1 MKNIDIYLKESI
13 EDESYVLDEGLYR
26 DYIKPMF
33 KPIWRKIKSMF
44 TTKGVKTVNKLND
57 LNGPGIVL
65 LNIIENVSDVFQS
78 KLKKK
83 SELSEQEKDCYN
95 NKSINKIAKFQ
106 ETTMKD
112 AIKKFNLIY
121 SPDDNAYDKDHC
133 NAYARVD
140 KYNTKSDDTYSEA
153 TYENI
158 KGYVLKRCEDFARD
172 NVNVV
177 IRTAEDKEFTIKI
190 ETTLNKYTYYGSFVI
205 FK

>member
-1 MKNIDIYLKESI
+1 MKNIDTYLKESI
-13 EDESYVLDEGLYR
+13 EDKSYILDEGLYR

-83 SELSEQEKDCYN
+83 SELSVQEKECYD

-106 ETTMKD
+106 ETVMKD

-121 SPDDNAYDKDHC
+121 SPDDNAYDKDHY

-140 KYNTKSDDTYSEA
+140 KYNTKADDIHSEA

-158 KGYVLKRCEDFARD
+158 KGYVLKKCEDFARD

-190 ETTLNKYTYYGSFVI
+190 ETALNKYTYYGSFVI